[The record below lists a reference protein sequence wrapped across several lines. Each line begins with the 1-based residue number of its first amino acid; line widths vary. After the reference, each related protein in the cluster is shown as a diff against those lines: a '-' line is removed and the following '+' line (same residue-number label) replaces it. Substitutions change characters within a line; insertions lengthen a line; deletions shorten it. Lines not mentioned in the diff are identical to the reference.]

1 MKALRTAAV
10 VLLVAGT
17 AVACSSS
24 DEERGGSDGS
34 DAARA
39 WCHQLDEL
47 RMATSRLDDLD
58 VGSPGFTDAM
68 AAVDDHVQALDDLTA
83 PDAIADD
90 WILVR
95 VPPTADAT
103 GRIGVDDEQQ
113 VAGDR
118 VAAWALE
125 HCELSAAARWPR
137 GLTAALTRPVAR
149 GPAATR

>member
-1 MKALRTAAV
+1 VKALRTAAV
-10 VLLVAGT
+10 VLLIAHT

-24 DEERGGSDGS
+24 DSEPGGSDGADS
-34 DAARA
+34 AEA

-47 RMATSRLDDLD
+47 WMATSRVDDLD

-68 AAVDDHVQALDDLTA
+68 TAVDDHVQALDDLAA

-113 VAGDR
+113 AAGER

-125 HCELSAAARWPR
+125 HCELSAAAR
-137 GLTAALTRPVAR
+137 AALED
-149 GPAATR
+149 